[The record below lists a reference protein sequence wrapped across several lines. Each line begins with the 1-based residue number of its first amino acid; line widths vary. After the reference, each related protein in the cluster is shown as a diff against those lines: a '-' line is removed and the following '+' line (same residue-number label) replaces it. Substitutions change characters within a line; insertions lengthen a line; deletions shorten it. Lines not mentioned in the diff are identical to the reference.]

1 MDNQKDQAG
10 TTPTQPTANRPA
22 NATAP
27 TVASPAAGSTDSTSS
42 APRKS
47 TSGADTST
55 SPSAQSPAATSNA
68 KTQNTANAGEN
79 RQSEGQQTNSQAGT
93 LLDTALSSGK
103 QWIEDS
109 GVLDSVNQLPQS
121 LKDLGSRAVE
131 RVNRL
136 STTQKIVGGAILA
149 AGLGWLATRKGK
161 SSDDGSD
168 ESSDSSAYNYGR
180 QRDAGSY
187 GRRSYGYQAP
197 DASISRADSGS
208 PYAKG
213 GSRFGSSGN
222 YSTEASAAGNTGIQ
236 SGSGRDDS
244 GSAYGASGASA
255 STDHGSQPS
264 SHASHSDYRSI
275 E

>member
-10 TTPTQPTANRPA
+10 TTPNQANASRP
-22 NATAP
+22 ATAP
-27 TVASPAAGSTDSTSS
+27 AATTPAASS
-42 APRKS
+42 ADSDSARKPTPTATPAAATNTNS
-47 TSGADTST
+47 
-55 SPSAQSPAATSNA
+55 SAQSPSSTPNA
-68 KTQNTANAGEN
+68 KSQSTANAGET
-79 RQSEGQQTNSQAGT
+79 RQSEGQQTNGPEGT
-93 LLDTALSSGK
+93 LLDTALNSGK
-103 QWIEDS
+103 KWIEDS

-121 LKDLGSRAVE
+121 LKDLGTRAVE

-161 SSDDGSD
+161 PSDDDSSD
-168 ESSDSSAYNYGR
+168 SSDSSAYNYGR

-187 GRRSYGYQAP
+187 GRKSYGYQVP
-197 DASISRADSGS
+197 DASTSRTDSGS

-244 GSAYGASGASA
+244 GTAYGASAR
-255 STDHGSQPS
+255 TDHGSQPS
-264 SHASHSDYRSI
+264 AHTSHNDYRSI